1 MMSHSSRI
9 RELKRAGSTG
19 KTTGS
24 LNDGGASCAPPRAPS
39 PTVRVG
45 RAARGGEENSG
56 MPAGDVVE
64 QLKTAK
70 REVANRDTTLKA
82 LQRNYETLAQVHEE
96 SKAEH
101 QRRKTALDQLSDK
114 YAEAQNKLDQ
124 NERKMMAQTDTIA
137 RLEQAKRSL
146 ESEIQ
151 RCRGDQED
159 KLKAKQ
165 EAFDQLNTLF
175 AEQTQRL
182 AHGDAQLRTLAGTVA
197 ELEAAKTAAAAAA
210 KTAELKA
217 QRLEARGED
226 TLSRL
231 RGDIAALEAE
241 LQEVRD
247 ASKQQVE
254 VVRRQMQQRNA
265 EIEDMRTV
273 AAARQEES
281 SRLKEELA
289 KVQAREATAA
299 STCHEKDRQLQVVE
313 TELKQLRAQARK
325 LATQLENSQS
335 AEQEARTQ
343 CAAAEDR
350 AGREHAA
357 GETLRDEL
365 ASWRAGY
372 EELAAGMKREMSW
385 AKDEIARRE
394 KEREEERRLLAL
406 DKEKIE
412 AGLSDE
418 LRRARADAEMEVQ
431 SIAREREK
439 AMEEL
444 AKVKIEKDSVR
455 EEGQRVVKR
464 LEEDLIK
471 DFDGVKQGLEDEV
484 SRARALAAKFAA
496 EREESMSKMQQ
507 VL

>member
-1 MMSHSSRI
+1 
-9 RELKRAGSTG
+9 
-19 KTTGS
+19 
-24 LNDGGASCAPPRAPS
+24 
-39 PTVRVG
+39 
-45 RAARGGEENSG
+45 
-56 MPAGDVVE
+56 
-64 QLKTAK
+64 
-70 REVANRDTTLKA
+70 
-82 LQRNYETLAQVHEE
+82 
-96 SKAEH
+96 
-101 QRRKTALDQLSDK
+101 
-114 YAEAQNKLDQ
+114 
-124 NERKMMAQTDTIA
+124 
-137 RLEQAKRSL
+137 
-146 ESEIQ
+146 
-151 RCRGDQED
+151 
-159 KLKAKQ
+159 
-165 EAFDQLNTLF
+165 
-175 AEQTQRL
+175 
-182 AHGDAQLRTLAGTVA
+182 
-197 ELEAAKTAAAAAA
+197 
-210 KTAELKA
+210 
-217 QRLEARGED
+217 
-226 TLSRL
+226 
-231 RGDIAALEAE
+231 
-241 LQEVRD
+241 
-247 ASKQQVE
+247 
-254 VVRRQMQQRNA
+254 MQQRNA

-313 TELKQLRAQARK
+313 TELKQLRARARK

-343 CAAAEDR
+343 CVAAEDR

-406 DKEKIE
+406 EKEKIE

-431 SIAREREK
+431 NIAREREK

-444 AKVKIEKDSVR
+444 AKVKVEKDSVR

>member
-1 MMSHSSRI
+1 M
-9 RELKRAGSTG
+9 
-19 KTTGS
+19 
-24 LNDGGASCAPPRAPS
+24 
-39 PTVRVG
+39 
-45 RAARGGEENSG
+45 
-56 MPAGDVVE
+56 
-64 QLKTAK
+64 
-70 REVANRDTTLKA
+70 
-82 LQRNYETLAQVHEE
+82 YEE